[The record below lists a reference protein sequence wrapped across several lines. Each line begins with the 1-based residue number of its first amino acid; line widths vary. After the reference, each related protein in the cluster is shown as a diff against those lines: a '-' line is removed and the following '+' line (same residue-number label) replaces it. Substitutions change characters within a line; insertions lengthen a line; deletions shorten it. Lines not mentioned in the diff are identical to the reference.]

1 VVECEGYGAKRI
13 AFRSAKKK
21 NTNNNRSS
29 ENAHLTL
36 TTVTGA
42 SPFSSTSSEISSPS
56 PYSPLS
62 NPAILTSTPIDYH
75 QRTLLKHF
83 LSDFAPLRS
92 LSPLQNI
99 FEEDIAP
106 LALGHHHVRTAIVA
120 VISALQQSHG
130 STPRPQMRH
139 NVNAFQHYE
148 EAVRLL
154 RQSVDRFE
162 QGKEVQSSS
171 YRNSTDDMYAC
182 LAAAYLLTWFEVC
195 A

>member
-1 VVECEGYGAKRI
+1 MNKPR
-13 AFRSAKKK
+13 
-21 NTNNNRSS
+21 TS
-29 ENAHLTL
+29 ENSPQIL

-62 NPAILTSTPIDYH
+62 NPVLLSSTPIDHH
-75 QRTLLKHF
+75 QRTLLNHF

-120 VISALQQSHG
+120 VISALQQSQS
-130 STPRPQMRH
+130 STPHPQIRH

-162 QGKEVQSSS
+162 QGKEVLSTH
-171 YRNSTDDMYAC
+171 RNSTDDMYAC

-195 A
+195 TYATGQKRMGCLLCA

>member
-1 VVECEGYGAKRI
+1 MTAVIC
-13 AFRSAKKK
+13 
-21 NTNNNRSS
+21 
-29 ENAHLTL
+29 
-36 TTVTGA
+36 A
-42 SPFSSTSSEISSPS
+42 SPFSSTTSNISSPS

-62 NPAILTSTPIDYH
+62 SPGILSPTPIDYH
-75 QRTLLKHF
+75 QRTLLNHF

-130 STPRPQMRH
+130 STPRPQMRYS
-139 NVNAFQHYE
+139 VDAFQYYE

-162 QGKEVQSSS
+162 QGREVVSSS
-171 YRNSTDDMYAC
+171 RRNSTDDLNAC

-195 A
+195 TFFTRQKDKLLIMCIGISV

>member
-92 LSPLQNI
+92 
-99 FEEDIAP
+99 
-106 LALGHHHVRTAIVA
+106 
-120 VISALQQSHG
+120 ALQQTHG

>member
-1 VVECEGYGAKRI
+1 MTAVARTSR
-13 AFRSAKKK
+13 F
-21 NTNNNRSS
+21 
-29 ENAHLTL
+29 
-36 TTVTGA
+36 A
-42 SPFSSTSSEISSPS
+42 SKISNIPSPS

-62 NPAILTSTPIDYH
+62 SSGIQSSTPIDYH
-75 QRTLLKHF
+75 QRTLLNRF

-106 LALGHHHVRTAIVA
+106 LALSHHHVRTAIVA

-130 STPRPQMRH
+130 SNPQMRH
-139 NVNAFQHYE
+139 SVDAFQHYE

-162 QGKEVQSSS
+162 QGKEVVISSHGS
-171 YRNSTDDMYAC
+171 PTDDMNAC
-182 LAAAYLLTWFEVC
+182 LAATYLLTWFEVRTHSKN
-195 A
+195 